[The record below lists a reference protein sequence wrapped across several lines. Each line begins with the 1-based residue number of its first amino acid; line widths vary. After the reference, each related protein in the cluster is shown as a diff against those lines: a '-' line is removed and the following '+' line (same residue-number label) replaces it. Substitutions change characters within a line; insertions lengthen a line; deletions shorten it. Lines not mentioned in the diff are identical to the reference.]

1 MKIAVYGDS
10 FGGINLTNIPGDNED
25 RGKSWV
31 QVLSEKY
38 NVTNFSAGGTSLF
51 YSYEIFLQQNKN
63 FDYNIFLI
71 TEPNRLTLNNVDNEH
86 FKHFNL
92 AMLDVFSKVTENSN
106 TGNDKKV
113 IDALLGYY
121 SYIHNQKYIDIC
133 HALMVNSIININQN
147 SLIIPCFP
155 TSIPGNTSLVEIT
168 DYELLDQILYLKDKG
183 YRMWK
188 LIDNKWTFADYRKC
202 HLSEEN
208 NRILANI
215 IDNSITNKTNILDIK
230 LNDYQKAGKDIEFYY
245 LKKTLTS
252 NGFRD
257 SRFNGELHKLLID
270 TN

>member
-10 FGGINLTNIPGDNED
+10 FGSINLTNIPDDNED

-38 NVTNFSAGGTSLF
+38 NITNFSTGASSLF

-63 FDYNIFLI
+63 FDYNVFLI
-71 TEPNRLTLNNVDNEH
+71 TEPNRLTLSNTNDH
-86 FKHFNL
+86 LKHFNL
-92 AMLDVFSKVTENSN
+92 SMLDLFSKVAENSN
-106 TGNDKKV
+106 IVNDKKI
-113 IDALLGYY
+113 IDVLLGYY
-121 SYIHNQKYIDIC
+121 SYIHNQKYTDIC
-133 HALMVNSIININQN
+133 HALMVNSIISINQN

-168 DYELLDQILYLKDKG
+168 DYELFDQVLYLKDKG
-183 YRMWK
+183 YRPWK

-245 LKKTLTS
+245 LKKTLTADS
-252 NGFRD
+252 FTD
-257 SRFNGELHKLLID
+257 SRFNGELHNLF
-270 TN
+270 N

>member
-10 FGGINLTNIPGDNED
+10 FGGINLTNIPDDNED

-38 NVTNFSAGGTSLF
+38 NVTNFSEGGSSLF

-71 TEPNRLTLNNVDNEH
+71 TEPNRLTLNNVNDH
-86 FKHFNL
+86 LKHFNL
-92 AMLDVFSKVTENSN
+92 TMLELFNQVAKNS
-106 TGNDKKV
+106 TIEEDKK
-113 IDALLGYY
+113 IINAILGYY
-121 SYIHNQKYIDIC
+121 SYIHDQKYIDTC
-133 HALMVNSIININQN
+133 HALMVNSIISINQN

-155 TSIPGNTSLVEIT
+155 TSIPDKTSLVEIT
-168 DYELLDQILYLKDKG
+168 DYELLDQVLYLKDNG
-183 YRMWK
+183 YEPWK

-245 LKKTLTS
+245 LKKTLTADS
-252 NGFRD
+252 FTD
-257 SRFNGELHKLLID
+257 SRFNGELHNLF
-270 TN
+270 N